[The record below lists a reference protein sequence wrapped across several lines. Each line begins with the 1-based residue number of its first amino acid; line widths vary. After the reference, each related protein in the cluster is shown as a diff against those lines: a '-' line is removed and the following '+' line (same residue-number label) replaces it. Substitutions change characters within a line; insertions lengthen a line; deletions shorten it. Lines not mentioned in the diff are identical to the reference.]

1 MTVTLLPVQGM
12 PLVAKGDDLVAHM
25 VRGFKANDIQ
35 LQDADVVVVAQKIVS
50 KAEGRQIWLES
61 VQPGDEA
68 RKLAEQTEK
77 DPRLV
82 ELILQESVEVV
93 RSKPGVLITRH
104 RLGHVGANA
113 GIDQSNI
120 DQSRGDSVLLLPI
133 DPDASANRIWRSL
146 CSITNKRVGV
156 VVSDSANR
164 PWRLGTIGIAI
175 GAANIRVLDD
185 RRGSQDL
192 FGNDLKVT
200 LINLAD
206 SIATAAS
213 LVMGETTEEVPVAVV
228 RGLTSPL
235 GSENASMGNRP
246 LEEDLFR

>member
-1 MTVTLLPVQGM
+1 MTVNLLPVRGM
-12 PLVAKGDDLVAHM
+12 PLVAQGDDLVAHIDS
-25 VRGFKANDIQ
+25 GLTGNNIQ

-50 KAEGRQIWLES
+50 KAEGRQIWLDS
-61 VQPGDEA
+61 VEPSDKA
-68 RKLAEQTEK
+68 KRLAEQTEK
-77 DPRLV
+77 DARLV
-82 ELILQESVEVV
+82 ELILQESTEVV

-133 DPDASANRIWRSL
+133 DPDASAKRICRSL
-146 CSITNKRVGV
+146 CSIAKKKVGV
-156 VVSDSANR
+156 VISDSANR

-175 GAANIRVLDD
+175 GAANIHVLDD

-228 RGLTSPL
+228 RGLTAPL
-235 GSENASMGNRP
+235 GSENASIGNRP